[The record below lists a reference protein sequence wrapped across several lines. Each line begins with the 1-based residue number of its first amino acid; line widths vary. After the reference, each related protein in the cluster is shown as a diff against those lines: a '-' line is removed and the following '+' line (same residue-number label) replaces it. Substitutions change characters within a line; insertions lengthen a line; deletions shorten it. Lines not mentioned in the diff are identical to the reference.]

1 MELHDYRTNNH
12 IEGWHTRRW
21 MGKLTPIFLR
31 YLKKDQ
37 ASLVMK
43 LEQLELGGRALPRL
57 LKATNKSQ
65 HCLSNLRMDSTTLV
79 IS

>member
-31 YLKKDQ
+31 YLKKEQ
-37 ASLVMK
+37 ASLVI
-43 LEQLELGGRALPRL
+43 ELELGGRALPRL
-57 LKATNKSQ
+57 LKMTNKSQ